1 MRRLWEIFAST
12 GLTIA
17 LAASVCAVAAWGSII
32 TIRNQEFF
40 SGLDRAVLFPTII
53 EGAFGPES
61 NLALTY
67 WVFALIFLT
76 FLFTVNTFVCT
87 ADKLI
92 LIVRQKRPVGAFFPH
107 IVHIGFLIAVVGHLV
122 GSVWGF
128 RSPVNILYQG
138 IPAEVAGEPGLSV
151 RLDGY
156 ALKTTPTGRMESLK
170 TRVTL
175 LAESE
180 EILSDDIEIN
190 GPLIYKG
197 IAFYHMDQG
206 ETPGGLVLSATSGG
220 EAEELAVDFGTSF
233 KLSGGAEY
241 TLGEIYPD
249 FALDAEGAPYSRS
262 PNFANP
268 YVEVI
273 SGVDSGGGDSGARKK
288 FLPVS
293 YPGASVSF
301 AGARGATTI
310 KLVDYKMIPYVIL
323 TINKDP
329 GILFIIA
336 GSLVLVTGMALLLLF
351 RGARVELVRRGDEL

>member
-1 MRRLWEIFAST
+1 MRRLWDIFAST

-17 LAASVCAVAAWGSII
+17 LAASICAVAAWGSII

-53 EGAFGPES
+53 GGASGAES
-61 NLALTY
+61 TLGLTY

-92 LIVRQKRPVGAFFPH
+92 SIVRQKRPVGAFFPH

-138 IPAEVAGEPGLSV
+138 SPVEVAEEPGLSV

-156 ALKTTPTGRMESLK
+156 ELKVAETGRMESLK

-175 LAESE
+175 IAESE
-180 EILSDDIEIN
+180 EILTDDIEIN

-206 ETPGGLVLSATSGG
+206 ETPGGLVFLVGSVGSGG
-220 EAEELAVDFGTSF
+220 ASAQELAVDFGGSFTSAD
-233 KLSGGAEY
+233 GAEY
-241 TLGEIYPD
+241 TLGEVYPD
-249 FALDAEGAPYSRS
+249 FALDADGSPYSRS
-262 PNFANP
+262 PNFTNP
-268 YVEVI
+268 YVEII
-273 SGVDSGGGDSGARKK
+273 SGAHKE

-293 YPGASVSF
+293 YPGRSVTF
-301 AGARGATTI
+301 GHAPNVTTI
-310 KLVDYKMIPYVIL
+310 KLLDYKMVSYVIL

-329 GILFIIA
+329 GILLIIA

-351 RGARVELVRRGDEL
+351 RGARVELVRRVDDL

>member
-1 MRRLWEIFAST
+1 MRRLWGIFAST

-17 LAASVCAVAAWGSII
+17 LAASICAVAAWGSII

-40 SGLDRAVLFPTII
+40 SGLDRSVLFPTIM
-53 EGAFGPES
+53 GGTES
-61 NLALTY
+61 DLALTY
-67 WVFALIFLT
+67 WVFALIFLI
-76 FLFTVNTFVCT
+76 FLFTVNTLVCT

-92 LIVRQKRPVGAFFPH
+92 LIIRQKRPASAFFPH

-138 IPAEVAGEPGLSV
+138 APVEVAHEAGLSV

-156 ALKTTPTGRMESLK
+156 ELSTTAAGRMESLK

-175 LAESE
+175 LEEGE
-180 EILSDDIEIN
+180 EILTDEIEIN

-206 ETPGGLVLSATSGG
+206 ETPMGLVLLAAAAGG
-220 EAEELAVDFGTSF
+220 GGLEELVVDFGDSF
-233 KLSGGAEY
+233 TLKGGAEY
-241 TLGEIYPD
+241 TLGELYPD
-249 FALDAEGAPYSRS
+249 FALDAKGSPYSRS
-262 PNFANP
+262 QEFANP

-273 SGVDSGGGDSGARKK
+273 SGAHKE
-288 FLPVS
+288 FLPVA
-293 YPGASVSF
+293 YPGRSVTF
-301 AGARGATTI
+301 GVAPNATTI
-310 KLVDYKMIPYVIL
+310 KLVEYKMIPYVIL

-329 GILFIIA
+329 GILLIIA

-351 RGARVELVRRGDEL
+351 RGERAELVRKAGGAFNSEA